1 LSQFRGIE
9 IFSEFLLKSSLI
21 LAITLFF
28 SFLFREKSASFR
40 HLLLSIS
47 LIALLLLPFLSA
59 FAPGWQSGFLPT
71 QDFEIHRKSLNPEER
86 GNISPGISL
95 SAENEKNSP
104 FLLFLQDSYPD
115 FLVALWSFGLIFLLL
130 KLAFGLYGT
139 FKITSRG
146 ITITGYPWKELFLL
160 FLNKTPLKRKIR
172 LLKNE
177 RVIIPMTWGVRKPVI
192 MLPAESASWSIEQC
206 SSVLFHEL
214 SHIKRRDYLVRL
226 VAKVSC
232 ALYWFNPLC
241 WIVFRQLKKEQEKAC
256 DEMVLK
262 AGIKPSIYASCL
274 LHMKKSI
281 EKARG
286 HCVPAAAIGMAGKS
300 EFKERL
306 TAILKKQLIPKEEKM
321 KTRITLLVLGIF
333 AAALIGTAKPGLTPL
348 PPDYEGA
355 AVSQPAQSGQ
365 NPAAVT
371 DEKEK
376 KEKKKWTADEKKKEK
391 AKKKEK
397 QEKKK
402 HVWISVEEESEET
415 RGKKGEKKLNI
426 YISEDEGGKKI
437 VWTGKEGDKKLHVY
451 TDGGKGVWVIKED
464 EGEEGTRVLKI
475 KKTGD
480 KDDDR
485 HVYRIKTRIIDDNK
499 LKRSLEDLKKSL
511 ENIDKKFKTK
521 STDQEKALK
530 EMEKALENME
540 QELEKREE
548 KHKKV
553 EVIFEGPDDEL
564 LEIDEADKKHITIKK
579 LKGGDFLFI
588 GEDASFH
595 MEINTDE
602 KIDKKQEGQIKK
614 ALAKL
619 KKNLPKSYEVKSE
632 ISQKSQKI
640 TIKSGEEKAGKTD
653 HDAAMKE
660 IKKFE
665 EELKKILPGMEGKK
679 SLRKTIRIEKE
690 EEKNK

>member
-1 LSQFRGIE
+1 MEILSQFRGIE

-71 QDFEIHRKSLNPEER
+71 QDFETHRKSLNPEER

-95 SAENEKNSP
+95 YAENEKNSP

-321 KTRITLLVLGIF
+321 KTRTTLLVLGIF

-376 KEKKKWTADEKKKEK
+376 KEKAKEKKEKKKYLR
-391 AKKKEK
+391 
-397 QEKKK
+397 
-402 HVWISVEEESEET
+402 VSVEEECEESK
-415 RGKKGEKKLNI
+415 GKKVEKKVNI

-437 VWTGKEGDKKLHVY
+437 VGTGKEGDKKLHVY
-451 TDGGKGVWVIKED
+451 MEGGKRVWVIKED
-464 EGEEGTRVLKI
+464 EGEEGTIVLKI

-485 HVYRIKTRIIDDNK
+485 HVYRIKTRIIDDNE
-499 LKRSLEDLKKSL
+499 LKKSLEDLKKSL

-553 EVIFEGPDDEL
+553 EVIFDGPDDEL

-595 MEINTDE
+595 MEINTAE

-619 KKNLPKSYEVKSE
+619 KKNLPKSCEVKSE

-653 HDAAMKE
+653 HDAAKKE

-665 EELKKILPGMEGKK
+665 EELEKILPGMEGKK

-690 EEKNK
+690 EEEKKK